1 METTVWQEFNQ
12 DIIVVGISNTSNA
25 GVINN
30 FVNENSLTFPI
41 LYDPGSPGGV
51 QGGDTYDDYYM
62 PNDGSPYPRDFIID
76 QSGVLQYANNEI
88 DTEWMLYVINE
99 LIGND
104 CNDWINGDI
113 NNDSSINIL
122 DIVNIVN
129 IILEIYIPD
138 ECQQLASDLNVDSTI
153 NILDI
158 ILIVNIILGTQ

>member
-76 QSGVLQYANNEI
+76 QSGLLQYANNEI

-99 LIGND
+99 LMGNN

-158 ILIVNIILGTQ
+158 ILIINIILGTQ

>member
-76 QSGVLQYANNEI
+76 QSGLLQYANNEI

-99 LIGND
+99 LIGNN

-158 ILIVNIILGTQ
+158 ILIINIILGTQ

>member
-99 LIGND
+99 LIGNN

-129 IILEIYIPD
+129 IILEIYIPN
-138 ECQQLASDLNVDSTI
+138 ECEQLASDLNVDSTI

-158 ILIVNIILGTQ
+158 VLIVNIILGTH